1 MLRQGEFEEA
11 VYAGLS
17 DLTRELNRWCAENKV
32 QPLSGAAAEKLTVRT
47 LRYYRS
53 LGLMDAPLKGQKYGR
68 RHFLQ
73 LTVIRS
79 LQSRGLPLE
88 KIRGVLGGKT
98 DAELHELVRASR
110 SGDIEEVGSLGP
122 FRSLETL
129 EVVGLTDD
137 FALLSR
143 RRARLR
149 PEVLEKLVEVL
160 AAEGVRISEGFPV
173 QETSKVR
180 RARRASPSSAKRAVD
195 ARGEVLAPDFFND
208 LMEGGVREVEDSGEG
223 I

>member
-1 MLRQGEFEEA
+1 MLRQGEFEEE
-11 VYAGLS
+11 VYAGL
-17 DLTRELNRWCAENKV
+17 DELTRELNRWCAENKV

-88 KIRGVLGGKT
+88 KIRGVMGGKT

-122 FRSLETL
+122 LGPFRSLETF

-143 RRARLR
+143 KRTRLK
-149 PEVLEKLVEVL
+149 PEVLGKLVEVL
-160 AAEGVRISEGFPV
+160 TAEGARISEAFPV
-173 QETSKVR
+173 QESSKVR
-180 RARRASPSSAKRAVD
+180 RTRRAQPSAAKRAVD
-195 ARGEVLAPDFFND
+195 SGGEALAPDLFDD
-208 LMEGGVREVEDSGEG
+208 LMEG
-223 I
+223 